1 MSTTEKKGLIRLII
15 VGIYY
20 ALLIAAI
27 VLFCC
32 KAYLVCSIIL
42 FLRIVLNFVDS
53 TFLQEHISLEERK
66 ELLHKLVEHRPI
78 EDKPIEGKVKELQA
92 LARPLN
98 DWLQNNGNPHQQI
111 IITFDGVEWVEG
123 RAAAPYDI
131 KD

>member
-53 TFLQEHISLEERK
+53 TFIQEHISLEERK
-66 ELLHKLVEHRPI
+66 ELLHKLV
-78 EDKPIEGKVKELQA
+78 DNKP
-92 LARPLN
+92 N
-98 DWLQNNGNPHQQI
+98 
-111 IITFDGVEWVEG
+111 
-123 RAAAPYDI
+123 